1 MGTRRLPGL
10 LIVLLV
16 LVGCSAPVAPTPT
29 PRPTP
34 GDPGTSAR
42 PMGQEVA
49 VSVPGERATSLRISV
64 TSLLDPM
71 PAEAVGIPPSSGR
84 YVGVYWLVMN
94 DSPQD
99 FTIDREAFPLETA
112 AGVLVQPRTEPGQAE
127 RPGTAVRPGESLSG
141 LLLYAVPSGDRPQVA
156 LFHPPGSPPVVIADE
171 LHTASAPPPALAP
184 TRTAA
189 TPTATLVD
197 RGPLPPVDVE
207 EVPPPV
213 DGDDAPLP
221 APSDEADESLPP
233 APPTEEEVT
242 PAPPGD
248 ADPASSF

>member
-16 LVGCSAPVAPTPT
+16 LVGCSAPEVPVAPTPT
-29 PRPTP
+29 PGVP
-34 GDPGTSAR
+34 GNGDR

-49 VSVPGERATSLRISV
+49 VSVPGERAPSLRISV

-71 PAEAVGIPPSSGR
+71 PAEAVGTPPSSGR

-112 AGVLVQPRTEPGQAE
+112 AGVLVQPRMEPGQAE
-127 RPGTAVRPGESLSG
+127 RPGTSVRPGESLSG
-141 LLLYAVPSGDRPQVA
+141 LLLYAVPSGDRPQIA
-156 LFHPPGSPPVVIADE
+156 LFHPPGSTPVVIADE

-189 TPTATLVD
+189 TPTATLID
-197 RGPLPPVDVE
+197 RDP
-207 EVPPPV
+207 PPPV
-213 DGDDAPLP
+213 EVEEEPPPADGEDAPLP
-221 APSDEADESLPP
+221 APSDEADESLAP

-242 PAPPGD
+242 PAPPEE
-248 ADPASSF
+248 ASPASSF